1 MPSVS
6 SNNYTSSRGGLGIT
20 RKETNNTVTTEDM
33 GEIDDEDPITE
44 NGETD
49 VAVEESNEDGVS
61 D

>member
-1 MPSVS
+1 
-6 SNNYTSSRGGLGIT
+6 
-20 RKETNNTVTTEDM
+20 M

-49 VAVEESNEDGVS
+49 VAVDESNEDGVS